1 MMTYPPQRMKG
12 AKPLTINPE
21 LEPDEHT
28 ELLRLAEAVLF
39 AAVEPLDEPSIG
51 AQLPKGTEIPALLD
65 ELRRLYAGRGVN
77 LISVA
82 GKWVLRTA
90 PDLADKLKIERQSQ
104 RRLSRAAH
112 ETLAVIAYH
121 QPVTRPEIE
130 EIRGVGLSKGTMDAL
145 FEANWI
151 KPGRRRNSPG
161 QPLTWVTTET
171 FLSHFGLESVK
182 ELPGIQELKSAGLI
196 DSRPAVSIYASSAP
210 SDELPF
216 GSMTGQ
222 DEAEPE
228 MDEPLEI
235 DGDTEAETDAS
246 TGTAT
251 GTTAEDAPVADDEE
265 IHEDETGT

>member
-1 MMTYPPQRMKG
+1 M
-12 AKPLTINPE
+12 TINPE
-21 LEPDEHT
+21 LDPDEHT
-28 ELLRLAEAVLF
+28 EILRLAEAVLF
-39 AAVEPLDEPSIG
+39 AAVEPLDEASIA
-51 AQLPKGTEIPALLD
+51 AQLPKDTDIPALLD
-65 ELRRLYAGRGVN
+65 ELRRLYAGRGIN

-130 EIRGVGLSKGTMDAL
+130 EIRGVSLSKGTMDAL
-145 FEANWI
+145 FEATWI

-161 QPLTWVTTET
+161 QPLTWLTTET

-182 ELPGIQELKSAGLI
+182 ELPGIQELKAAGLI
-196 DSRPAVSIYASSAP
+196 DSRPAVSIYASTAQ

-216 GSMTGQ
+216 DSMTGQ
-222 DEAEPE
+222 DEVPTE

-235 DGDTEAETDAS
+235 EDETHIEGEAVDKVP
-246 TGTAT
+246 
-251 GTTAEDAPVADDEE
+251 AEDKEVR
-265 IHEDETGT
+265 EDETGT

>member
-1 MMTYPPQRMKG
+1 MKG
-12 AKPLTINPE
+12 ASPLTINPE

-39 AAVEPLDEPSIG
+39 AAVEPLDEASIA
-51 AQLPKGTEIPALLD
+51 AQLPKGTDIPVLLD

-82 GKWVLRTA
+82 GKWLLRTA
-90 PDLADKLKIERQSQ
+90 PDLADRLKIERQSK

-130 EIRGVGLSKGTMDAL
+130 EIRGVSLSKGTMDAL

-182 ELPGIQELKSAGLI
+182 ELPGIQELKAAGLI
-196 DSRPAVSIYASSAP
+196 DSRPAVSIYAASAEN
-210 SDELPF
+210 DELPF
-216 GSMTGQ
+216 DSMTGQ
-222 DEAEPE
+222 DEAPSEL
-228 MDEPLEI
+228 DEPLEVEEEP
-235 DGDTEAETDAS
+235 GDSLQDS
-246 TGTAT
+246 I
-251 GTTAEDAPVADDEE
+251 DDE
-265 IHEDETGT
+265 ILREDETGTGT

>member
-1 MMTYPPQRMKG
+1 
-12 AKPLTINPE
+12 
-21 LEPDEHT
+21 
-28 ELLRLAEAVLF
+28 
-39 AAVEPLDEPSIG
+39 
-51 AQLPKGTEIPALLD
+51 
-65 ELRRLYAGRGVN
+65 
-77 LISVA
+77 
-82 GKWVLRTA
+82 
-90 PDLADKLKIERQSQ
+90 
-104 RRLSRAAH
+104 
-112 ETLAVIAYH
+112 
-121 QPVTRPEIE
+121 EIE